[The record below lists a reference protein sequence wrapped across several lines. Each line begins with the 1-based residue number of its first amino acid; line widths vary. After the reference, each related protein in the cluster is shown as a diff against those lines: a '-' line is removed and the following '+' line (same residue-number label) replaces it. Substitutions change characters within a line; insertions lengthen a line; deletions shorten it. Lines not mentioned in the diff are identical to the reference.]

1 MASKGEQPSRRPRRV
16 RPSSPGATRRPGVKE
31 DIQMVDKGPA
41 KFRPMNV
48 VVAKSSQAEKFFAER
63 RGLPGGEEANPEVIA
78 PGVPPA
84 PSHDLR
90 FHGGRT
96 LANLTFTDLYVGGTQ
111 SWNQSDIQNIDT
123 ALAAAMADADLNNVI
138 RQYFGNQPITSTFKP
153 SQVLQGA
160 KPAAF
165 SQGDVENLASQL
177 HADGRLK
184 GFDLTSTVFN
194 FMLPSGTVLN
204 TNAAPTGGAGEWRAT
219 SESNP
224 AEPESEVS
232 SLQGLGGYHGS
243 VHATNGETVYYA
255 VGVYS
260 ERRSDGTVNGIVA
273 FDKPWKNVVATF
285 YHELNEARTDADVE
299 DAIKAGN
306 NPSGSKFLG
315 WMSRQGEE
323 CGDFPVFEVGR
334 KLGLVMRQVQLTNG
348 TGTVPVQFQYSNAVH
363 GPEGPIAA
371 PHAAPPGIRLRRLRS
386 RRLRLLHVFR
396 ALRARRARLRRALW
410 ASRMGRRRVLRE
422 QETALFRGAEIKGA
436 FRRRRRLVRAL
447 LRVHAK
453 RRRVLRAICR
463 QELAML
469 WLRRRA

>member
-1 MASKGEQPSRRPRRV
+1 
-16 RPSSPGATRRPGVKE
+16 
-31 DIQMVDKGPA
+31 
-41 KFRPMNV
+41 MNV
-48 VVAKSSQAEKFFAER
+48 VVAKGSQAEKFFAER
-63 RGLPGGEEANPEVIA
+63 RGLPGGEEAHPEVIA
-78 PGVPPA
+78 PGIHPTPA
-84 PSHDLR
+84 HDLR

-96 LANLTFTDLYVGGTQ
+96 IANLTFTHLYVGGTQ

-138 RQYFGNQPITSTFKP
+138 MQYFGNQPITSTFKP
-153 SQVLQGA
+153 SQILQGA
-160 KPAAF
+160 KPAVC
-165 SQGDVENLASQL
+165 SQGDVENLVSQL
-177 HADGRLK
+177 HSDGHLK

-204 TNAAPTGGAGEWRAT
+204 TNAAPTGGAAEWRAT
-219 SESNP
+219 AESNP
-224 AEPESEVS
+224 AEPESEVN

-306 NPSGSKFLG
+306 NPDGSKFLG

-323 CGDFPVFEVGR
+323 CGDFPIFEAGR
-334 KLGLVMRQVQLTNG
+334 RLSLVMREVQLTNG
-348 TGTVPVQFQYSNAVH
+348 TGTIPVQFQYSNAVH

-371 PHAAPPGIRLRRLRS
+371 PHAGPPGLRVRRLRS
-386 RRLRLLHVFR
+386 RRLRLLHVLR
-396 ALRARRARLRRALW
+396 ALRARRAHFLRALR
-410 ASRMGRRRVLRE
+410 ASRTGRMRVLRG
-422 QETALFRGAEIKGA
+422 QETALVRGAEIKG
-436 FRRRRRLVRAL
+436 RVGRRRRLVRAL
-447 LRVHAK
+447 FRVHAT
-453 RRRVLRAICR
+453 RRRVLRALRR
-463 QELAML
+463 QELALL
-469 WLRRRA
+469 WLTVAGEGSRRRR

>member
-1 MASKGEQPSRRPRRV
+1 
-16 RPSSPGATRRPGVKE
+16 
-31 DIQMVDKGPA
+31 
-41 KFRPMNV
+41 MNV
-48 VVAKSSQAEKFFAER
+48 VVAKGSQAEKFFAGR
-63 RGLPGGEEANPEVIA
+63 RGLPGGEEANPEVIV
-78 PGVPPA
+78 PGIPPRPA
-84 PSHDLR
+84 HDLR

-96 LANLTFTDLYVGGTQ
+96 IASLTFTNLYIGAAQ
-111 SWNQSDIQNIDT
+111 SWNPSDIQNIDT
-123 ALAAAMADADLNNVI
+123 ALSAALSDVDLNNVMK
-138 RQYFGNQPITSTFKP
+138 QYFGNHPITSTFKP
-153 SQVLQGA
+153 SQILPGA
-160 KPAAF
+160 KPAVF
-165 SQGDVENLASQL
+165 SQGDVENLAGQL
-177 HADGRLK
+177 HSAGSLK

-204 TNAAPTGGAGEWRAT
+204 TNAAPTGGAAEWRSTA
-219 SESNP
+219 ESNP

-243 VHATNGETVYYA
+243 IHASNGETVYYA
-255 VGVYS
+255 VGVFS
-260 ERRSDGTVNGIVA
+260 ERRPDGTMNGIVA

-306 NPSGSKFLG
+306 NPAGTKFLG

-323 CGDFPVFEVGR
+323 CGDFPISEAGR
-334 KLGLVMRQVQLTNG
+334 RLSLVMQQVQLTNG

-371 PHAAPPGIRLRRLRS
+371 PHAGPPGIRLRRLRS

-410 ASRMGRRRVLRE
+410 ASRMGRRRLLRA

>member
-1 MASKGEQPSRRPRRV
+1 
-16 RPSSPGATRRPGVKE
+16 VKE

-436 FRRRRRLVRAL
+436 RRRRRRLVRAL
-447 LRVHAK
+447 LRVHAT
-453 RRRVLRAICR
+453 RRRVMRTLRR

-469 WLRRRA
+469 WLRAGGEEGRRRR